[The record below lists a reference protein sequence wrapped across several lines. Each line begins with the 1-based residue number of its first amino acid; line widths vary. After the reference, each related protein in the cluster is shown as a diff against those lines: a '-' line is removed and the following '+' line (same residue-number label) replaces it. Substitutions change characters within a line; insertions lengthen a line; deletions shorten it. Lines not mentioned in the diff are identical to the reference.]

1 MDVVH
6 IIVLALVQAL
16 TEFLPISSSG
26 HLVLASYFL
35 GWDYQGI
42 AFDLALH
49 FGTLLAVL
57 LYFRKDLF
65 GILFEVLRWRPG
77 RPLNALQRLGVGLAL
92 STVPAVIV
100 GAAMG
105 DAGALVLRHP
115 LVIAVNL
122 VVFGLLLGIADR
134 RTRDTRFQ
142 QATADADFVE
152 DANAVFSR
160 TTLKQAL
167 AIGGA
172 QALAL
177 VPGTSRSG
185 ITMTAGLFLGL
196 TRAAAARYSFLMS
209 VPVMVLAI
217 THSLW
222 ELLRAEHAAP
232 IAWGDFALG
241 ALVSGAA
248 GLGVIHV
255 FLGVIRQVGVK
266 PFVIYRV
273 LLGVLV
279 AFWYFAYTI

>member
-1 MDVVH
+1 MDVIH
-6 IIVLALVQAL
+6 ILVLALIQAL

-57 LYFRKDLF
+57 LYFRRDLF
-65 GILFEVLRWRPG
+65 GILFAVLRWRPG
-77 RPLNALQRLGVGLAL
+77 RPMDSLQRLGFGLAL
-92 STVPAVIV
+92 STIPAVIV
-100 GAAMG
+100 GAALG

-115 LVIAVNL
+115 LVIAANL
-122 VVFGLLLGIADR
+122 IVFGLLLGFADR
-134 RTRDTRFQ
+134 ASRTRE
-142 QATADADFVE
+142 ADADFE
-152 DANAVFSR
+152 QDADAVFAR
-160 TTLKQAL
+160 MTIRQAL
-167 AIGGA
+167 AIGAA

-222 ELLRAEHAAP
+222 ELLRADAATP

-241 ALVSGAA
+241 ALISGVA
-248 GLGVIHV
+248 GLGVIHL
-255 FLGVIRQVGVK
+255 FLGVIRRVGVK

-279 AFWYFAYTI
+279 VFWFYAH

>member
-1 MDVVH
+1 MDVVQ
-6 IIVLALVQAL
+6 ILILALVQAL

-35 GWDYQGI
+35 GWQYQGI

-57 LYFRKDLF
+57 GYFRRDLL
-65 GILFEVLRWRPG
+65 GLAREALRWRPG
-77 RPLNALQRLGVGLAL
+77 RPLNPMQRLGFGLAL

-100 GAAMG
+100 GVSMG
-105 DAGALVLRHP
+105 DAGALLLRHP
-115 LVIAVNL
+115 LVIATNL
-122 VVFGLLLGIADR
+122 VVFGLLLGWADR
-134 RTRDTRFQ
+134 RERAAGLER
-142 QATADADFVE
+142 ATADADFVE

-160 TTLKQAL
+160 LTLRQAWW
-167 AIGGA
+167 IGCA

-185 ITMTAGLFLGL
+185 ITMTAGLLLGL

-217 THSLW
+217 AGKGW
-222 ELLRAEHAAP
+222 ELREQAAP

-241 ALVSGAA
+241 AAVACVA
-248 GLGVIHV
+248 GVGVIHG
-255 FLGVIRQVGVK
+255 FLGVIRRVGVQ

-273 LLGVLV
+273 LLGVFV
-279 AFWYFAYTI
+279 AFWYFAHR

>member
-1 MDVVH
+1 MDVIH

-35 GWDYQGI
+35 GWEYQGI

-57 LYFRKDLF
+57 LYFRADLLA
-65 GILFEVLRWRPG
+65 ILREVLRWRPG
-77 RPLNALQRLGVGLAL
+77 RPMNAMQRLGVGLAI

-100 GAAMG
+100 GASLG
-105 DAGALVLRHP
+105 DAGALLLRHP
-115 LVIAVNL
+115 LVIAANL
-122 VVFGLLLGIADR
+122 VVFGLLLGVADR
-134 RTRDTRFQ
+134 KIRDSRFQ

-160 TTLKQAL
+160 MTLRQAFL
-167 AIGGA
+167 IGCA

-185 ITMTAGLFLGL
+185 ITLTAGLFLGL

-222 ELLRAEHAAP
+222 ELLRAAPAAP

-241 ALVSGAA
+241 AAVSGIA

-255 FLGVIRQVGVK
+255 FLGVIRRVGVK

-273 LLGVLV
+273 LLGVFIAV
-279 AFWYFAYTI
+279 WFFAK